1 MNSEQYDPTKAKG
14 KQLGAK
20 LRRLLWTVV
29 SLTIF
34 RYSPFFCHGWR
45 RFLLRCFGAK
55 IAGTATVGRRAV
67 IDAPWNLTMGERAMI
82 CSDAWVACDADIEI
96 GDQSM
101 IGAFARVLAGSHD
114 SNSNNFKPVVT
125 KILIEKNCW
134 IASCAMLVG
143 GGRKVLKIGEGAIVG
158 AGAVVFTNVKPS
170 AIMVGNPA
178 EKIAERSF
186 NKA

>member
-1 MNSEQYDPTKAKG
+1 MNPEQYDPTKAKG
-14 KQLGAK
+14 RTCGNK
-20 LRRLLWTVV
+20 LRRLLWTTVN
-29 SLTIF
+29 STIF

-45 RFLLRCFGAK
+45 RFLLRCFGAQ
-55 IAGTATVGRRAV
+55 IATTARVGRRAV
-67 IDAPWNLTMGERAMI
+67 IDAPWHLTVGERAMS

-114 SNSNNFKPVVT
+114 SNSNTFKPVVT

-158 AGAVVFTNVKPS
+158 AGAVVFTNVKPG

-178 EKIAERSF
+178 EKIAERSLGE
-186 NKA
+186 A